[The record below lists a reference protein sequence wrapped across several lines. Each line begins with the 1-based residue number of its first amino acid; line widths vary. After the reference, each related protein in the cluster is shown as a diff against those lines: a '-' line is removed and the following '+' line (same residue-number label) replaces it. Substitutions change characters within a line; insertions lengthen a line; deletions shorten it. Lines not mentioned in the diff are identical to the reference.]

1 MTVAAVALSAALF
14 AAALRLSRI
23 ERVSADALA
32 IARAALAVMR
42 DAALDEEAKERLV
55 QRRAV
60 ELVGKAALLTATGG
74 AILALPFLLLL
85 LFHAAGLAPLED
97 TLALAASWPMIA
109 LAAALGVAAWLV
121 PWLIRR

>member
-1 MTVAAVALSAALF
+1 MTATAVVLSAALF

-23 ERVSADALA
+23 ERAAADALA
-32 IARAALAVMR
+32 IAREALAVMR
-42 DAALDEEAKERLV
+42 DPALDEAAKERLV
-55 QRRAV
+55 QRRALT
-60 ELVGKAALLTATGG
+60 LVGKAALLTATGV
-74 AILALPFLLLL
+74 AVVALPFLLLL

-97 TLALAASWPMIA
+97 TLALAASWPMLA

>member
-1 MTVAAVALSAALF
+1 MTAAAVVLSAALL

-32 IARAALAVMR
+32 IARDALAVMR
-42 DAALDEEAKERLV
+42 DPALDEEAKERLV

-60 ELVGKAALLTATGG
+60 ELVGKAALLTATGV
-74 AILALPFLLLL
+74 AIVALPFLLLL
-85 LFHAAGLAPLED
+85 LFHAADLASLED
-97 TLALAASWPMIA
+97 TLTLAASWPMIA

>member
-1 MTVAAVALSAALF
+1 MTAAAVALSAALF

-32 IARAALAVMR
+32 IARGALAVMR
-42 DAALDEEAKERLV
+42 DPALDEEAKERLV

-60 ELVGKAALLTATGG
+60 ELVGKAALLTATGA

-85 LFHAAGLAPLED
+85 LFHAASLAPLGD

-109 LAAALGVAAWLV
+109 LAAALGAAAWLV

>member
-1 MTVAAVALSAALF
+1 MTAAAVALSAALF

-42 DAALDEEAKERLV
+42 DPALDEEAKERLV

-60 ELVGKAALLTATGG
+60 ELVGKAALLTATGA

-85 LFHAAGLAPLED
+85 LFHAADLAPLGD

-109 LAAALGVAAWLV
+109 LAAALGAAAWLV

>member
-1 MTVAAVALSAALF
+1 MTVAAVVLSAALL

-32 IARAALAVMR
+32 IAREALAVMR
-42 DAALDEEAKERLV
+42 DPALDEDAKERLV
-55 QRRAV
+55 QRRALA
-60 ELVGKAALLTATGG
+60 LVAKAALLTATVV
-74 AILALPFLLLL
+74 AVVALPFLLLL
-85 LFHAAGLAPLED
+85 LFHATDLAPLED

>member
-1 MTVAAVALSAALF
+1 MTIAAVALSAALF

-32 IARAALAVMR
+32 IARGALAVMR

-60 ELVGKAALLTATGG
+60 ELVGKAALLTAMGV

>member
-1 MTVAAVALSAALF
+1 MTAAAVALSAALF

-32 IARAALAVMR
+32 IAREALAVMR
-42 DAALDEEAKERLV
+42 DPALDEDAKERLV
-55 QRRAV
+55 QRRAIA
-60 ELVGKAALLTATGG
+60 LVAKAALLTATG
-74 AILALPFLLLL
+74 AVIVALPFLLLL
-85 LFHAAGLAPLED
+85 LFHAADLARLED

-109 LAAALGVAAWLV
+109 LAAALGVAVWLV